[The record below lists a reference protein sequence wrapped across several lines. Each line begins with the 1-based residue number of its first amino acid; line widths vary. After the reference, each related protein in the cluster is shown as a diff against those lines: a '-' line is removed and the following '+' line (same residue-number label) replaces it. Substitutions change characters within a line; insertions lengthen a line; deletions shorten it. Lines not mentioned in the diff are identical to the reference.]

1 MNIPDGCLVAVVGQV
16 GCGKSSLLSALL
28 GEMER
33 TQGTVA
39 VKVTAL
45 THSAPGWRCQE
56 RKMEKQAEYIPRVPH
71 TSGAGKLWLVGH
83 LRPIKP
89 FNQNDQ
95 QLHCFKNAK
104 HFFFLNLS
112 AFQKLNFLTFT

>member
-1 MNIPDGCLVAVVGQV
+1 MCRLNLSIPDGCLVAVVGQV

-45 THSAPGWRCQE
+45 THSAPRWRCRE
-56 RKMEKQAEYIPRVPH
+56 SKSVLLTLP
-71 TSGAGKLWLVGH
+71 KLLKIFH
-83 LRPIKP
+83 LLPT
-89 FNQNDQ
+89 DQ
-95 QLHCFKNAK
+95 VWANYG
-104 HFFFLNLS
+104 
-112 AFQKLNFLTFT
+112 